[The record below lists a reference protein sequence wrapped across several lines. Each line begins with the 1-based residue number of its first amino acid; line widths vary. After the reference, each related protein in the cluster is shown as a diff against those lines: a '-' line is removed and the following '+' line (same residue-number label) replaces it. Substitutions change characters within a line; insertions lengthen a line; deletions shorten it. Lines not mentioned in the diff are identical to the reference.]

1 MLQES
6 QEQKAPPS
14 AKRPRILA
22 VLVLLI
28 LTLGSAL
35 LTLELGLRH
44 FYQLIPL
51 DVCANDEIFGS
62 YYCQPYFV
70 YDKPIRIGYRFKP
83 NLHFETMWDP
93 ADPHLAAAADETAP
107 SDRSDAFLYRFDTDE
122 MGFPNDEPTWRD
134 QYDIIVTGDS
144 FVTRTAPETWIEL
157 LREQTGQSILTLG
170 ANSWSTLNEVEAVKM
185 YGLDKNP
192 KWVILLFFEGNDL
205 INTAQYLERRDSGL
219 DWREY
224 DMQGVAWW
232 RKLVTWQIAHYWLS
246 DSEKTSQPEHYRYP
260 VMVNTEVGELPTVL
274 KDVHLLPMSANYEA
288 LARSDEFAQVSAA
301 LLELKKL
308 VEAENGRFLLVYVP
322 SKEHVTWSRI
332 WDPVDVNNILERTV
346 TVTLSQGDHGTL
358 QWEPVYLDYNT
369 FNANHNAQEQLF
381 IDFTQE
387 NGIEFMNLT
396 PALWQNTIE
405 QGEMYHYADPHW
417 NQAGNQLVADLIQDY
432 LQTTGEI
439 NGGD

>member
-1 MLQES
+1 MVVSQES
-6 QEQKAPPS
+6 NQDSPS
-14 AKRPRILA
+14 ARRPRFLA
-22 VLVLLI
+22 VLALLL
-28 LTLGSAL
+28 LTLGSAVL
-35 LTLELGLRH
+35 ALELGLRH

-51 DVCANDEIFGS
+51 DVCAEDNIFGT

-83 NLHFETMWDP
+83 NLHFKTMWDP

-107 SDRSDAFLYRFDTDE
+107 SDRSDAFSYSFDTDE
-122 MGFPNDEPTWRD
+122 MGFPNNEPTWRD

-144 FVTRTAPETWIEL
+144 FITRTAPKTWIEL

-205 INTAQYLERRDSGL
+205 INTTQYLERRDSGL
-219 DWREY
+219 SWREY

-232 RKLVTWQIAHYWLS
+232 RKLVTWQMAHFWLTGK
-246 DSEKTSQPEHYRYP
+246 EKEAAPIHYRYP
-260 VMVNTEVGELPTVL
+260 VTVNTNVGEIQTVL
-274 KDVHLLPMSANYEA
+274 KDIHLLPMSADYET
-288 LARSDEFAQVSAA
+288 LAQSDEFAQASTA
-301 LLELKKL
+301 LLELKAL
-308 VEAENGRFLLVYVP
+308 VEAGNGRFLLVYIP
-322 SKEHVTWSRI
+322 SKEHITWSRI

-346 TVTLSQGDHGTL
+346 TVTLSDGDHGTL
-358 QWEPVYLDYNT
+358 KWEPTYLDYDT
-369 FNANHNAQEQLF
+369 FNANHNAQERLF
-381 IDFTQE
+381 TDFAQE
-387 NGIEFMNLT
+387 NGIEFLNLT
-396 PALWQNTIE
+396 PALWQKTIE

-432 LQTTGEI
+432 LQTEI
-439 NGGD
+439 KSGD